1 MNTWFLFAIISQ
13 FLFAVCVLTDRFIVS
28 KGVVSKPVVYAFY
41 VSFMSVFA
49 LGALPFGVSLPS
61 GQTTLLSLGVAIT
74 YLISIIFLYE
84 SLKNANPTEVAP
96 VVGGV
101 AAITSFVGSML
112 LLGTTLPTHFIWG
125 FSALVIGMVLISH
138 FNFSLRSFFFLTGS
152 GIFFGLSSVL
162 IKMIFV
168 QDTLVNGFFWSR
180 MANVVV
186 ALALLLIPSVYSSI
200 RSDWGKPNKGKKSA
214 LLIGNKIL
222 GALGFVFTLVA
233 IKLGDVAIVNALS
246 ATQYLFLLIFA
257 IFFGNLL
264 PEYFKETGHKHEIIH
279 KLAAVTFIVI
289 GFFVLFLD

>member
-1 MNTWFLFAIISQ
+1 MNTWFLFAVISQ
-13 FLFAVCVLTDRFIVS
+13 FMFAVCVLTDRFIVA

-41 VSFMSVFA
+41 VSVMSVFA
-49 LGALPFGVSLPS
+49 LGALPFGVSIPS
-61 GQTTLLSLGVAIT
+61 GETILLSLAVAAT

-84 SLKNANPTEVAP
+84 SLKKTNPTEVAP

-112 LLGTTLPTHFIWG
+112 LLGTTLPTHFVWG
-125 FSALVIGMVLISH
+125 FAALVIGMVLISH
-138 FNFSLRSFFFLTGS
+138 FNFSFRSFLFLTGS
-152 GIFFGLSSVL
+152 GVFFGLSSVL

-186 ALALLLIPSVYSSI
+186 ALALLLIPSVYASI
-200 RSDWGKPNKGKKSA
+200 RADWGKPNKGKKSA

-233 IKLGDVAIVNALS
+233 IKLGDVAIVNALN
-246 ATQYLFLLIFA
+246 ATQYLFLLVFA